1 MDRLVTIL
9 RAAHC
14 RSTHHHLAIDALEH
28 ITTVAGSR
36 LGQMLLKYHDEYL
49 VGAKAP
55 DKSFRDF
62 QNHVLHVGDN
72 NWGGAPKAAEKWLAQ
87 TIEYLDAGRWKK
99 AAYACGVLSHYVTDP
114 FMPLHTAQ
122 SQREA
127 VVHRPME
134 WSVCKAY
141 EDITSRC
148 ETVSQSVRPIEIP
161 TSEAWISSVVL
172 QGAQRA
178 HEYYHT
184 VIDEYDVQV
193 GCRRP
198 EEGPSERG
206 KNIFAELFW
215 LASTAWGK
223 CLARIADETTAEI
236 PEFPM
241 TLTTLL
247 ATIDMPLA
255 WIVRRISDASE
266 QRAVKAILR
275 EYEATG
281 TVRRNLPA
289 EIKQVA
295 VEREKT
301 RVSEKTTSAELTQS
315 LPPVPT
321 AAPAAMP
328 TVMPTTTEKPAPS
341 AEPISAPQ
349 ATVAPTQQNVQPS
362 RAGSEPASP
371 TRESNRRSGKI
382 VSRQSDLVDAPSI
395 GPKTARRFAKIGIH
409 TIGEF
414 LDASADHMHTQ
425 LDTSWITESLLTEW
439 QDQAQLVCDLP
450 LLCGYKAQLLVAAD
464 CRATAVLASSEL
476 DDLHVR
482 IREVCHSIDGQRILR
497 SAKPPTKPDIAAW
510 IDAARHAQTGR
521 SAA

>member
-1 MDRLVTIL
+1 MNRLVTIL

-14 RSTHHHLAIDALEH
+14 RSTHHYLAIDAIEH
-28 ITTVAGSR
+28 ITTVAGSC
-36 LGQMLLKYHDEYL
+36 LGQLLLKYHDEYL

-87 TIEYLDAGRWKK
+87 AIEYLDGGRWKK

-141 EDITSRC
+141 DDIANRC
-148 ETVSQSVRPIEIP
+148 ENIAQNVRPIEVPP
-161 TSEAWISSVVL
+161 TDAWISSVVV
-172 QGAQRA
+172 QGAKRGHA
-178 HEYYHT
+178 YYHT
-184 VIDEYDVQV
+184 VIDEYDVQL

-198 EEGPSERG
+198 TEGASERG
-206 KNIFAELFW
+206 KNIFAELLW
-215 LASTAWGK
+215 LASTTWGK
-223 CLARIADETTAEI
+223 CLTRIADETTAEI
-236 PEFPM
+236 PKFPM
-241 TLTTLL
+241 TLTTFL

-255 WIVRRISDASE
+255 WITRRISDATE

-281 TVRRNLPA
+281 TVRRHLPTEIRQVAIALEKSRAIEKNTTESQTPNLPSNPSPAIA
-289 EIKQVA
+289 ESSA
-295 VEREKT
+295 HRMPAPAPAS
-301 RVSEKTTSAELTQS
+301 VSQTPPNETNASGDSSPNSRTQS
-315 LPPVPT
+315 Q
-321 AAPAAMP
+321 
-328 TVMPTTTEKPAPS
+328 S
-341 AEPISAPQ
+341 Q
-349 ATVAPTQQNVQPS
+349 
-362 RAGSEPASP
+362 SP
-371 TRESNRRSGKI
+371 TRRSGRI
-382 VSRQSDLVDAPSI
+382 VSRDSELVDAPSI
-395 GPKTARRFAKIGIH
+395 GPKTAKRFAKIGID
-409 TIGEF
+409 TIGQF
-414 LDASADHMHTQ
+414 LDRPADQMRLQ

-464 CRATAVLASSEL
+464 CRASAQLASSQLE
-476 DDLHVR
+476 DLHIR

-497 SAKPPTKPDIAAW
+497 SAKPPTKPDIASW
-510 IDAARHAQTGR
+510 IDAAQHAQSGR
-521 SAA
+521 TAA